1 MPLVPGSRFGSFEV
15 AALLGAGGMGEVYH
29 ARDPRL
35 NRGVALKILLE
46 LSARDP
52 DRLARFKREAQLLAS
67 LSHPNIAAIYGV
79 EEADGVHALVLELV
93 DGPTLAEQITHGPIA
108 MEDALPLAR
117 QIADALE
124 AAHEIGI
131 VHRDLK
137 PANIKVSDKGIVKV
151 LDFGLAKATDP
162 ALSSAE
168 LSQSPTLTTGATRA
182 GVILGTAA
190 YMSPEQARGKAV
202 DRRADVWAFGCVLY
216 EMLTG
221 RRAFEGEVISE
232 TLAAVLRGEPDWTAL
247 PESTPRAIERL
258 LRRCLQK
265 DPRERLQ
272 SIGDAR
278 IEITEATKA
287 GGDATGSAAAPARP
301 PQPATA
307 RVDLIAAAALAGAI
321 LAGAAVW
328 MLKPSAAA
336 APALVTRSLL
346 AVQPFD
352 QRAPAKP
359 GESRVPITRRD
370 RTSIALTPDGRTLV
384 FRALGD
390 ITEQLYVRPL
400 DKLAATPLAGT
411 ERSEHPFI
419 SADGQWLGYKFGDEL
434 RKIPTAG
441 GIATT
446 ITRIP
451 GARTAPA
458 IYGASWGPGDV
469 IVFATE
475 QGLWRVSAAGGETR
489 RVTTPSETEYRHT
502 LPHILPGGRSVL
514 FTITTASYRWD
525 DARIAVRVLDSD
537 EQKVLIENGADARY
551 ANGHIVFMRAAT
563 LMAVPFDV
571 ERLEVTGSPV
581 ALVEGVMQ
589 AMNTGNSGTDSGA
602 GQVALS
608 PTGRLVYA
616 TGGPAPI
623 QPRALVWIDRS
634 GTIEPL
640 SVPER
645 PYSAPRIAPDGR
657 RIAVAIGPDT
667 ERRIWVH
674 DVQRGGLSAVTAP
687 REVAFWNIWSPDGQ
701 RIAYSGSG
709 ADIALRSSDG
719 TGAPEVVHA
728 TRNFATPASWSSDG
742 RLLAYVERPAFTED
756 EIGPQEDIWIQDFS
770 DPKQPR
776 RPFIQTP
783 ATEFF
788 PEFSPDGKW
797 LAYTSTESGRA
808 EVYVQPYPGP
818 GTRIQISTQ
827 GGSAPAWTSNGMEIV
842 YPQPTGQ
849 RTNAMMTVTVRA
861 TAAGLSVDAP
871 RKLFEGTFTF
881 TGPIRGYDVTPDGR
895 RFLMVQPRDPPPQ
908 PPIELVLVE
917 NWVAELTRVGK

>member
-336 APALVTRSLL
+336 APSFVTRSLL

-352 QRAPAKP
+352 QRSPARP
-359 GESRVPITRRD
+359 GENRVPITRRD

-384 FRALGD
+384 VRALSD
-390 ITEQLYVRPL
+390 ITEQLWVRPL
-400 DKLAATPLAGT
+400 DKLGVHAARGDGAVRTSIPVVRRPVGRIQIRRRVEEDSDRRWNRYHDRAHSRRTIGAGHLRRELGTRRRDRVRDRTGPLA
-411 ERSEHPFI
+411 R
-419 SADGQWLGYKFGDEL
+419 
-434 RKIPTAG
+434 
-441 GIATT
+441 
-446 ITRIP
+446 
-451 GARTAPA
+451 
-458 IYGASWGPGDV
+458 
-469 IVFATE
+469 
-475 QGLWRVSAAGGETR
+475 
-489 RVTTPSETEYRHT
+489 
-502 LPHILPGGRSVL
+502 
-514 FTITTASYRWD
+514 
-525 DARIAVRVLDSD
+525 
-537 EQKVLIENGADARY
+537 
-551 ANGHIVFMRAAT
+551 
-563 LMAVPFDV
+563 
-571 ERLEVTGSPV
+571 
-581 ALVEGVMQ
+581 
-589 AMNTGNSGTDSGA
+589 
-602 GQVALS
+602 
-608 PTGRLVYA
+608 
-616 TGGPAPI
+616 
-623 QPRALVWIDRS
+623 
-634 GTIEPL
+634 
-640 SVPER
+640 
-645 PYSAPRIAPDGR
+645 
-657 RIAVAIGPDT
+657 
-667 ERRIWVH
+667 
-674 DVQRGGLSAVTAP
+674 QRGGRRDTPRDDAVRDRIPAHASAHPARRPERALHDYHRFLSLGRCADCRARV
-687 REVAFWNIWSPDGQ
+687 GQ
-701 RIAYSGSG
+701 R
-709 ADIALRSSDG
+709 
-719 TGAPEVVHA
+719 
-728 TRNFATPASWSSDG
+728 
-742 RLLAYVERPAFTED
+742 
-756 EIGPQEDIWIQDFS
+756 
-770 DPKQPR
+770 
-776 RPFIQTP
+776 
-783 ATEFF
+783 
-788 PEFSPDGKW
+788 
-797 LAYTSTESGRA
+797 
-808 EVYVQPYPGP
+808 
-818 GTRIQISTQ
+818 
-827 GGSAPAWTSNGMEIV
+827 
-842 YPQPTGQ
+842 
-849 RTNAMMTVTVRA
+849 
-861 TAAGLSVDAP
+861 
-871 RKLFEGTFTF
+871 
-881 TGPIRGYDVTPDGR
+881 
-895 RFLMVQPRDPPPQ
+895 
-908 PPIELVLVE
+908 
-917 NWVAELTRVGK
+917 